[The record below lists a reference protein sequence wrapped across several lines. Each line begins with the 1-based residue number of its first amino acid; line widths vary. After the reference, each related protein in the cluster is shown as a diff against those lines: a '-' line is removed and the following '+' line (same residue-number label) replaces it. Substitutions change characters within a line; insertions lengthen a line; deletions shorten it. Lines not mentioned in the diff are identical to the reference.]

1 VKEYLTTYHTKIN
14 EYILDLSEKRKNQDL
29 ENGGM
34 EDLHMD
40 GAIDDADVID
50 PNAYLQRYRRG
61 ANGLEGALE
70 APAAPPQIFFQDD
83 RAV

>member
-1 VKEYLTTYHTKIN
+1 
-14 EYILDLSEKRKNQDL
+14 
-29 ENGGM
+29 M

-70 APAAPPQIFFQDD
+70 SPAAPPQIFFQDD